1 MKVELTQGQ
10 IDGLIGVERVVVK
23 ATVFGVGYNDVDFK
37 IKFGGVVVWQYL
49 VWRAMLGRC
58 FSEVCKAKQPAYRD
72 VSCCDTWLYFGNF
85 LEWANKEVGY
95 SGKPIG
101 MQLDKDILTSGN
113 KIYSPENCCFVPKA
127 VNCLLTS
134 CETARGEWPVGVS
147 LYKQT
152 GRFVSNLNRGGKL
165 CSLGYYTTPE
175 EAFAAYKIAKEAQ
188 IKLVALQHKAALKPA
203 AFESLMN
210 WEIEP

>member
-10 IDGLIGVERVVVK
+10 INGLIGVERVVVK
-23 ATVFGVGYNDVDFK
+23 ATVHGVGFNDVQFQIKVDGK
-37 IKFGGVVVWQYL
+37 IVWQYL

-58 FSEVCKAKQPAYRD
+58 FSEVCKAKQPTYKD
-72 VSCCDTWLYFGNF
+72 VTCCDEWLYFGNF
-85 LEWANKEVGY
+85 LEWVNKEVGC

-101 MQLDKDILTSGN
+101 MQLDKDILTRGN
-113 KIYSPENCCFVPKA
+113 KIYSPETCCFVPKA

-134 CETARGEWPVGVS
+134 REAARGEWPVGVS

-152 GRFVSNLNRGGKL
+152 GRFVSHIRRVGKL

-175 EAFAAYKIAKEAQ
+175 EAFATYKVAKEAQ
-188 IKLVALQHKAALKPA
+188 IKVVALQHRHLLKPA
-203 AFESLMN
+203 VFESLMN
-210 WEIEP
+210 WEITP